1 MRRILVLAAMAL
13 MVATAAMAQK
23 VYGDRPGWT
32 VYTSEDEYSGKKSHC
47 LRYYDQ
53 QRALA
58 ASFWPGINRMAV
70 LEWYDGVL
78 FMDETL
84 EAVTERHGEF
94 PDREVDYEWR
104 VALPKNDSAEDFGTV
119 KMTFGDVE
127 RVADTFFGTFVFD
140 ADGDAMKAGW
150 ASVKLALAG
159 FILPYMFV
167 YNNSLLLIGQKM
179 NEKGKMEIVR
189 TGFASG
195 AMTAVFSVIGVA
207 LLSIAVEGHLFSKVN
222 PVLRALA
229 IIGAFLLMT
238 PNMMFNLVGIG
249 IAAAVIVIQKAAG
262 GRVNAAAA

>member
-1 MRRILVLAAMAL
+1 MKKMFVLAL
-13 MVATAAMAQK
+13 MSLVVSAVQAQV

-58 ASFWPGINRMAV
+58 ASFWPGIDRMAV

-94 PDREVDYEWR
+94 PDRQVDYEWR

-140 ADGDAMKAGW
+140 ADGDAMMAGKW
-150 ASVKLALAG
+150 IAVRWNDPLRQEQVVKRISLAG
-159 FILPYMFV
+159 FTRCYD
-167 YNNSLLLIGQKM
+167 
-179 NEKGKMEIVR
+179 E
-189 TGFASG
+189 
-195 AMTAVFSVIGVA
+195 
-207 LLSIAVEGHLFSKVN
+207 
-222 PVLRALA
+222 VLRRY
-229 IIGAFLLMT
+229 G
-238 PNMMFNLVGIG
+238 V
-249 IAAAVIVIQKAAG
+249 K
-262 GRVNAAAA
+262 RKK

>member
-1 MRRILVLAAMAL
+1 MKKIFVLAVMAV
-13 MVATAAMAQK
+13 MVAAASAQK

-53 QRALA
+53 QRVLT
-58 ASFWPGINRMAV
+58 ASFWPGIDRMAV

-84 EAVTERHGEF
+84 EAVAERHGEF

-140 ADGDAMKAGW
+140 ADGDAMKAGQSIAVRW
-150 ASVKLALAG
+150 HDPMRGKQVTRKISLAG
-159 FILPYMFV
+159 FTKC
-167 YNNSLLLIGQKM
+167 YNECL
-179 NEKGKMEIVR
+179 R
-189 TGFASG
+189 RY
-195 AMTAVFSVIGVA
+195 GV
-207 LLSIAVEGHLFSKVN
+207 K
-222 PVLRALA
+222 R
-229 IIGAFLLMT
+229 
-238 PNMMFNLVGIG
+238 
-249 IAAAVIVIQKAAG
+249 KK
-262 GRVNAAAA
+262 